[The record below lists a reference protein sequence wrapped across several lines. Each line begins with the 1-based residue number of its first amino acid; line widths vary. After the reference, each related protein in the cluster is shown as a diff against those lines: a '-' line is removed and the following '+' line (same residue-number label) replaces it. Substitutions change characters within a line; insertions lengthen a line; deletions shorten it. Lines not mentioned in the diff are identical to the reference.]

1 MKQLSLIEKT
11 FFLKKVPLFEDLDL
25 DLLLAIADKMQQDI
39 FDPNEEVFQK
49 GQTAN
54 RMYLIVRGSVEIE
67 NEKRFS
73 KQLKDKDFFGDEGL
87 FNEQKR
93 TYKAICKTET
103 LFLTLSRSNLMF
115 IIAECPS
122 VAVSLLRTYAQDFSC
137 RHRSSSS

>member
-11 FFLKKVPLFEDLDL
+11 FFLKKVPLFENLDL

-39 FDPNEEVFQK
+39 YDPNEEVFQK

-54 RMYLIVRGSVEIE
+54 RMYLIVDGSVEIHDTGPIKTLE
-67 NEKRFS
+67 
-73 KQLKDKDFFGDEGL
+73 DKDFFGDEGL

-93 TYKAICKTET
+93 SYRAVCKTET
-103 LFLTLSRSNLMF
+103 LFLTLSRSNLLF

-122 VAVSLLRTYAQDFSC
+122 VAVSLLRTYSKDFSC
-137 RHRSSSS
+137 RHRSLT